1 MVEVEPG
8 IWVRPQA
15 VVLMRKESMTGGTR
29 LTLSSGH
36 EVVLGACPGDV
47 AKKLHFITE
56 WKHPPGQRPPE

>member
-8 IWVRPQA
+8 TWVAPTA
-15 VVLMRKESMTGGTR
+15 VVLLQGYSLKGGTVM
-29 LTLSSGH
+29 TLSNGK
-36 EVVLGACPGDV
+36 VVHLQGSPRDV